1 MMMDAFLKG
10 LEMLLHPAI
19 WYYIVAGTVIGLVFG
34 SIPGL
39 SSIVA
44 MSLLLPF
51 VFLMKPEAAFPL
63 FLAICMNSSTGGSI
77 CAVLLNVPGT
87 STNVAT
93 LIDGFPMTQKGEGA
107 RALGAAL
114 TASGMGGLISI
125 VFALIMFP
133 VVMPLVFSLRSAD
146 MVFLILMGISCV
158 AVLSKGS
165 MLKGL
170 ISGGVGLILAFV
182 GLQAV
187 TGVPR
192 FNFGS
197 TYLIEGIPRMPL
209 FLGLFALPEMI
220 AVVAEGGKLV
230 RRSEVVLSVRG
241 VLEGVKDVFRHW
253 GLWLQSS
260 FIGYI
265 IGVIPGVGGATAIF
279 VAYGY
284 AKQFSKHPE
293 RYGTGIVEGVI
304 APEAA
309 NNAKDGGALLTTLAM
324 GIPGSNE
331 MVLFLGAMMVLGI
344 RPGPEMVTVRLPMSL
359 NLMQVTLASALIGG
373 FICLLVAPYLAKV
386 ASTPA
391 RFLVPFVTVVIFI
404 GAFSAEGRFID
415 LVTLIVFGLLG
426 LAMRHFGYNRPALI
440 LGVILGELFEKY
452 LFIAYETDGSLFFM
466 RPISLGIIFINV
478 ILIAIEPIRNTL
490 LPGYRKGI
498 KKATA

>member
-1 MMMDAFLKG
+1 MMIDAFIQALG
-10 LEMLLHPAI
+10 MLLDPAV

-51 VFLMKPEAAFPL
+51 VFLMRPEFAFPL
-63 FLAICMNSSTGGSI
+63 FLSICMNSSTGGTI
-77 CAVLLNVPGT
+77 TAVLLNIPGV
-87 STNVAT
+87 SVNVAT

-114 TASGMGGLISI
+114 TASGMGGLVSI

-133 VVMPLVFSLRSAD
+133 LVMPLVFALRSAD
-146 MVFLILMGISCV
+146 MVFLVVMGISCV

-165 MLKGL
+165 MIKGL
-170 ISGGVGLILAFV
+170 ISGGIGLILAFV

-197 TYLIEGIPRMPL
+197 LYLIAGIPKIPL

-220 AVVAEGGKLV
+220 SVVVKEGRLL
-230 RRSEVVLSVRG
+230 RRSEVVMSTRG
-241 VLEGVKDVFRHW
+241 VVEGIKDVFRHW
-253 GLWLQSS
+253 RLWFQSS

-265 IGVIPGVGGATAIF
+265 IGVIPGVGGATAMF
-279 VAYGY
+279 VSYGY
-284 AKQFSKHPE
+284 AKQLSKHPE
-293 RYGTGIVEGVI
+293 KYGTGIVEGVI

-309 NNAKDGGALLTTLAM
+309 NNAKDGGSLLTTLAM

-344 RPGPEMVTVRLPMSL
+344 RPGPEMVTVRLPLSL
-359 NLMQVTLASALIGG
+359 HLLQVTLASAIIGAC
-373 FICLLVAPYLAKV
+373 ICLVIAPYLAKV
-386 ASTPA
+386 ASIPA

-404 GAFSAEGRFID
+404 GTFASEGRFVD
-415 LVTLIVFGLLG
+415 LITLLVCGLLG
-426 LAMRHFGYNRPALI
+426 LAMRYFGYNRPALI
-440 LGVILGELFEKY
+440 LGVILGGLFEKY
-452 LFIAYETDGSLFFM
+452 LFIAYETSGPLFFM
-466 RPISLGIIFINV
+466 RPISLGIIFFNV
-478 ILIAIEPIRNTL
+478 ILIAIEPIRKTL

-498 KKATA
+498 KKE